1 MVVTSSFSLLPLLL
15 LLFLLRRRLR
25 FGGRRQ
31 ERRAG
36 ERAKG
41 RTSGERARAREFL
54 LLSPSA
60 SFDVLRGL
68 LRRRGLYAALL
79 LVRRV
84 YHCMHRFVSA
94 TPPRARPFIGIRML
108 FEEFL
113 AGNRAVLPLS
123 SKSSGALRLVS
134 RSFRL
139 LLPPL
144 LPPSLLPPTTS
155 AKALAVRAAGVT
167 GRRRRDRRS
176 GPRARPSL
184 RRGGA
189 PWGSR
194 RLSGRCGGGGAGG
207 VVAVQEGRKKTLM
220 LQGQRSTRTKTRT

>member
-1 MVVTSSFSLLPLLL
+1 MVVTSSFSLFPLLL
-15 LLFLLRRRLR
+15 PSLPSPPVAIW
-25 FGGRRQ
+25 
-31 ERRAG
+31 RAAPRARSG
-36 ERAKG
+36 RAKG

-68 LRRRGLYAALL
+68 GWRRGLYAALL

-84 YHCMHRFVSA
+84 YHCMHTFVSA
-94 TPPRARPFIGIRML
+94 TPPRARPLIGIRKL

-113 AGNRAVLPLS
+113 AGNRALLPLS

-139 LLPPL
+139 LLP
-144 LPPSLLPPTTS
+144 LPSSLPPTTS

-207 VVAVQEGRKKTLM
+207 VVAVQEGKKKTPSKDAL
-220 LQGQRSTRTKTRT
+220 LQGRGTTRTKTRT